1 MMLLAYLF
9 VLTKTAH
16 FLESLVL
23 VVYIVLPRLLMK
35 SAIVNA
41 SLNDYT
47 QFIWVNLLKVIL
59 LFISAFC
66 NKSVSQGI

>member
-35 SAIVNA
+35 SALVNA
-41 SLNDYT
+41 SLNECGTVVPVPIIPGAKY
-47 QFIWVNLLKVIL
+47 QLPR
-59 LFISAFC
+59 
-66 NKSVSQGI
+66 